1 MPFLIAILS
10 LVVLYF
16 VFGFVVF
23 FKAFHRKKDLD
34 WLNAKAL
41 ENTPWKDF
49 ANDIPL
55 YYKWLEDNGAK
66 DVSLTTFDGLKLKG
80 KFVKCENARGS
91 IILMHGFKGNFAS
104 DYGIVFD
111 AYKSIGLNILAFR
124 QRSHGES
131 EGKYITFGA
140 KEHKDLLEIIK
151 YHNETYGEIPLFIS
165 GLSMGASTVL
175 YASNKDLP
183 KNVKA
188 LSADCGFTSPYE
200 IVLKVVNET
209 LKFNAKFVMPAVN
222 FWCKLIADFDIKEFN
237 STEILKTAK
246 RPILFIHGTE
256 DELVPVEM
264 TKRNYEACTSEKE
277 LVLVE
282 GAGHGLSYVLEP
294 ERVKDAF
301 TNFYEKHLND

>member
-1 MPFLIAILS
+1 MPFLIAIPS
-10 LVVLYF
+10 LIVLYF
-16 VFGFVVF
+16 IFGLIVF
-23 FKAFHRKKDLD
+23 FKAFYRKKDLD

-41 ENTPWKDF
+41 EKTPWKAF
-49 ANDIPL
+49 AKDIPL
-55 YYKWLEDNGAK
+55 FYKWLEDNGAK
-66 DVSLTTFDGLKLKG
+66 DVTLTTFDGLKLKG
-80 KFVKCENARGS
+80 KFVKCENARGT

-104 DYGIVFD
+104 DYGVVFED
-111 AYKSIGLNILAFR
+111 YKSFGLNILAFR

-131 EGKYITFGA
+131 EGKYVTFGV

-151 YHNETYGEIPLFIS
+151 YHNQTYGEIPLFIS

-209 LKFNAKFVMPAVN
+209 LHFNAKFLMWGVN
-222 FWCKLIADFDIKEFN
+222 FWCKLIAGFDLKEFN
-237 STEILKTAK
+237 SVEILKTAK
-246 RPILFIHGTE
+246 RPILFIHGTN

-264 TKRNYEACTSEKE
+264 TKRAYEACTSEKQ

-282 GAGHGLSYVLEP
+282 GAGHGLSYILEP
-294 ERVKDAF
+294 QRVKDAF
-301 TNFYEKHLND
+301 TNFYEKHIND